1 MRQIL
6 ILLLWLTVTVPSL
19 SASQQCFPVGFQVK
33 GEPWAANSIISAT
46 ACVIN
51 TAPGNVVD
59 VAHNN
64 QFNFIFDSQIG
75 IVDSVSTP
83 VVQHQTGYT
92 PPANPISSGDFTA
105 FIDSVNLSKFRI
117 QFSPSVTHQIA
128 VNDTICLDFTFATL
142 GAGTYPVS
150 FFSNVTGFGSNVPS
164 NSITIQ

>member
-6 ILLLWLTVTVPSL
+6 ILLLWLTITVPAL
-19 SASQQCFPVGFQVK
+19 SATQQCFPIGFSVK
-33 GEPWAANSIISAT
+33 GEPWQAQSIISAT

-75 IVDSVSTP
+75 VVDSISAP

-92 PPANPISSGDFTA
+92 PPANPISSSDFTS
-105 FIDSVNLSKFRI
+105 FIDPVNPSKFRI
-117 QFSPSVTHQIA
+117 QFQPPTTYQIA
-128 VNDTICLDFTFATL
+128 VNDTVCVDFTFATL
-142 GAGTYPVS
+142 NAGTYPVS
-150 FFSNVTGFGSNVPS
+150 FFSSVTGFGSNVPS
-164 NSITIQ
+164 NSITVQ